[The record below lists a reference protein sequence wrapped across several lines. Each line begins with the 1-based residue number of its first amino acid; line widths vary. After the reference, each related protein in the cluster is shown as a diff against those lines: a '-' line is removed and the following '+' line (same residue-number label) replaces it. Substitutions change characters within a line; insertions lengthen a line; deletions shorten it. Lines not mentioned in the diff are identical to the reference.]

1 MYHCVPIKTVGI
13 FDYVLFQGIVT
24 RDTFWDRKVLK
35 LVQEQLGGRVH
46 TIACGAAPINPEV
59 KVQFCFSC
67 TYSSCCGN
75 LKERRLSTKANLPD
89 LDLQI

>member
-1 MYHCVPIKTVGI
+1 MYTFPIIHFMNRNLVGKIRSTVKGVFSKYITVFQNPAGI
-13 FDYVLFQGIVT
+13 FNVIFQGIVT

-59 KVQFCFSC
+59 KVLF
-67 TYSSCCGN
+67 
-75 LKERRLSTKANLPD
+75 
-89 LDLQI
+89 

>member
-1 MYHCVPIKTVGI
+1 MKRHYNVI
-13 FDYVLFQGIVT
+13 LFQGIVT

-59 KVQFCFSC
+59 KVISPQLNTTMAVPSGILLFYNS
-67 TYSSCCGN
+67 
-75 LKERRLSTKANLPD
+75 KLS
-89 LDLQI
+89 

>member
-1 MYHCVPIKTVGI
+1 MYTFPIIHFVNRNIVGAEKITSSVIGVFSKCITVFPKPAGI
-13 FDYVLFQGIVT
+13 LNNVKFQGIVT

-59 KVQFCFSC
+59 KVF
-67 TYSSCCGN
+67 
-75 LKERRLSTKANLPD
+75 L
-89 LDLQI
+89 